1 MHFDHE
7 RLDVYRVAIEFV
19 VWADDLLDGLPTGKR
34 GSAVKQL
41 ERAMTSIPLNVAE
54 GNGKRS
60 RKDRSRYLDIARG
73 SALESAACLDVLVA
87 RSVLRPS
94 DVSKGKNLLHRIVGM
109 LSKLTVSLLSQ
120 DAA

>member
-1 MHFDHE
+1 MQFDHE

-19 VWADDLLDGLPTGKR
+19 VWADELLDRIPNGKR

-41 ERAMTSIPLNVAE
+41 ERASTSIPLNIAE

-87 RSVLRPS
+87 RNVLTPAKVAS
-94 DVSKGKNLLHRIVGM
+94 GKNLLRRIVEM
-109 LSKLTVSLLSQ
+109 LSKLTASLLRQ